1 MRAARG
7 EFTRTETPRMPA
19 KRKRKIA
26 KPDKRTSPAVDPVAE
41 AGAESFPASDAPA
54 WPSGE
59 ADPPAARKGTKK
71 KSRSS

>member
-1 MRAARG
+1 
-7 EFTRTETPRMPA
+7 MPA

-41 AGAESFPASDAPA
+41 AGAESFPESDAPA

-59 ADPPAARKGTKK
+59 ADPAARKRKKK